1 MAVVPG
7 LCWERAAGAAVL
19 TCQLSIFLL
28 AGPLLL
34 AWVLVLASSWAP
46 FLAYLAWW
54 LWDLPT
60 ANSGG
65 RSAGRLWNLIKL
77 QSYDI
82 WIMIVVCWWFVYLA
96 GRRGPWVEWCRGWRV
111 WRWAAGYFPITLVI
125 LHLHL
130 HLQLFKPAQG
140 EDGGAA
146 PTPVLPDRLPP
157 PRRPLLRRLLLLPH

>member
-65 RSAGRLWNLIKL
+65 RSAGRLWNLMKI

-96 GRRGPWVEWCRGWRV
+96 GQAGALGGVVQGVEGV
-111 WRWAAGYFPITLVI
+111 EV
-125 LHLHL
+125 
-130 HLQLFKPAQG
+130 
-140 EDGGAA
+140 GGG
-146 PTPVLPDRLPP
+146 
-157 PRRPLLRRLLLLPH
+157 LLPHHPGNPAPAPAAIQTRPR